1 MFVVT
6 RKINEELL
14 IGNAVRIV
22 VLEVSGR
29 QVKLG
34 IDAPDDVRVTR
45 LKSAGASADLPRS

>member
-22 VLEVSGR
+22 VLEISGR

-45 LKSAGASADLPRS
+45 LKSPGASGESPRS

>member
-6 RKINEELL
+6 RKVNEELL

-22 VLEVSGR
+22 VLEVAGR

-34 IDAPDDVRVTR
+34 IDAPDDVQVKQ
-45 LKSAGASADLPRS
+45 LKAPGAAGKSPKA